1 MKEGRGKMSDN
12 LEVIAMEIIV
22 HAGNAKAEAYEALKY
37 AKKNDYSKVDELL
50 SKAEDE
56 NVAAHKIHL
65 QLLGL
70 TEEFK
75 SINEQLL
82 VTHAMDTMMTT
93 MSEINL
99 IRELIDLYKEKA
111 R

>member
-1 MKEGRGKMSDN
+1 MKAGKNSMPDD
-12 LEVIAMEIIV
+12 LEVISMQIIV
-22 HAGNAKAEAYEALKY
+22 HAGNAKAEAYDALQC
-37 AKKNDYSKVDELL
+37 AKKKDFTQVENLL
-50 SKAEDE
+50 KKAEDE
-56 NVAAHKIHL
+56 NIAAHKIHL

-70 TEEFK
+70 QGGFK
-75 SINEQLL
+75 NINEQLL

-99 IRELIDLYKEKA
+99 IKELIDLYKEKV